1 MMAFIMYDAMGV
13 QAYDSGEL
21 NDIFQD
27 LMNGY
32 SLDYACAFLQNC
44 WFWPEKAVREEHS
57 LERMIYTQGNP
68 NEVYL
73 ISKLYFAVIV
83 YHQ

>member
-32 SLDYACAFLQNC
+32 SLIVPALSC
-44 WFWPEKAVREEHS
+44 KAVGFGPKKQCEKS
-57 LERMIYTQGNP
+57 ILW
-68 NEVYL
+68 NE
-73 ISKLYFAVIV
+73 
-83 YHQ
+83 